1 MSYQRDR
8 IMEVNPDALLWDELD
23 SCIIGITDD
32 GRAVYDI
39 YAMEIVIQK
48 LNDWE
53 FVEASE
59 WVEYNILQAPMSNF
73 SPVHI
78 WVMPDENMPQN
89 VVELNDNR

>member
-8 IMEVNPDALLWDELD
+8 IMEVNPDAILWDELD
-23 SCIIGITDD
+23 SCIIGITDT

-39 YAMEIVIQK
+39 YAMEIVTQK

-59 WVEYNILQAPMSNF
+59 WVEYNILQGPMSDF

-78 WVMPDENMPQN
+78 WVMPNETIPN
-89 VVELNDNR
+89 ETND

>member
-8 IMEVNPDALLWDELD
+8 ILEVNPDALLWDELD

-39 YAMEIVIQK
+39 YAMEIVTQK

-59 WVEYNILQAPMSNF
+59 WVEYNILRAPIGDF
-73 SPVHI
+73 SPIHI
-78 WVMPDENMPQN
+78 WVMPDEIIPN
-89 VVELNDNR
+89 ETND